1 MSWEPAGSLFCVRIP
16 LADSSKANR
25 SKIEKYMKFLSLEL
39 IKMQSRIDG
48 NDEDTYLGMLGEAA
62 ERKLFNDT
70 QRTYEEIK
78 EANNDEWPTDLTLAA
93 LLLTSHWYKNRED
106 ASNVSMYLVPNA
118 YEALYMPYRKG
129 TYSSVEGE
137 E

>member
-1 MSWEPAGSLFCVRIP
+1 
-16 LADSSKANR
+16 
-25 SKIEKYMKFLSLEL
+25 MKFLSLDL
-39 IKMQSRIDG
+39 IKMQSRIEWD
-48 NDEDTYLGMLGEAA
+48 DEDTYLTLLGEAA

-70 QRTYEEIK
+70 QRAYEEIK
-78 EANNDEWPTDLTLAA
+78 EANNNEWPTDLTLAA
-93 LLLTSHWYKNRED
+93 LQLTSHWYKNRED